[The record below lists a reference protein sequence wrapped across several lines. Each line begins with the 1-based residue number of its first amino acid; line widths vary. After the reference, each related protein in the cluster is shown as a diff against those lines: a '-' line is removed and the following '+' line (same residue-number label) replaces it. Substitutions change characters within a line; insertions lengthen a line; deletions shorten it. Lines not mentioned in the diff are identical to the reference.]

1 MASLA
6 LKRITKEVSNV
17 NDKEYMQHT
26 TYSKEFKTFLTSLTF
41 ILHSN
46 QVHSSLIQSD
56 HSSNTL
62 LIKKNDKLYLE
73 LSVPQTYPFKSFK
86 VVNYDNNI
94 GLNYYN
100 YINNVSS
107 KISSYNKNIYKFFYK
122 CMYNCEPYFLTL
134 NKYDCYCCSSV
145 MCQNLWCPA
154 YTFVNV
160 ILQHLEISFIQRY
173 SSVILYKYLT
183 TIYNKIFNKLPLEII
198 DIILSNL

>member
-6 LKRITKEVSNV
+6 LKRITKEISNI
-17 NDKEYMQHT
+17 NDKEYIQHT
-26 TYSKEFKTFLTSLTF
+26 TYSKEFKTFLNSLTL

-46 QVHSSLIQSD
+46 QLHSNQIQSD
-56 HSSNTL
+56 QSSNTL

-86 VVNYDNNI
+86 VVNYNNNV
-94 GLNYYN
+94 GLSYYN

-122 CMYNCEPYFLTL
+122 CLYNCEPYFLTL

-145 MCQNLWCPA
+145 MCQNLWCPV

-160 ILQHLEISFIQRY
+160 VLQHLEISFIQRY
-173 SSVILYKYLT
+173 SSAILYNYLT
-183 TIYNKIFNKLPLEII
+183 TIYNKIFNKLPLEIV
-198 DIILSNL
+198 DIILNNL